1 MNKSRREFIKNSS
14 VAAAGISIVPASVV
28 SGLGH
33 RAPSDK
39 LNIAG
44 VGIGGKGHPNL
55 AAMNA
60 EKMQFAN
67 ISLTDELRIVTS
79 DDFQVIDGHPYFNTQ
94 YARFNAMETAGE
106 YIKHTYR
113 HGWDLPDMPV

>member
-1 MNKSRREFIKNSS
+1 MNKSRREFIKKSS

-55 AAMNA
+55 VAMNA
-60 EKMQFAN
+60 EN
-67 ISLTDELRIVTS
+67 IVALCDVDWDYAENTFKRWPKATTYKDYRVMFEQQNDI
-79 DDFQVIDGHPYFNTQ
+79 DAVIIATPDHSHALP
-94 YARFNAMETAGE
+94 AILAM
-106 YIKHTYR
+106 R
-113 HGWDLPDMPV
+113 